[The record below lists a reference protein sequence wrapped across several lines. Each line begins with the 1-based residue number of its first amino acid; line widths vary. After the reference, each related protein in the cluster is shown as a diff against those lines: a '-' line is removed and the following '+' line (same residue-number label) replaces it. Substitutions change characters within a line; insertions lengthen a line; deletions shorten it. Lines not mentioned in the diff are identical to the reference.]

1 LRGSNRVM
9 KRLLATVVV
18 CVLAGCGPKAPPLE
32 LPDSVQSYCSDKEPR
47 GTAIDSILA
56 SVADKIETGVPFPGM
71 TTLRKDIR
79 QNSGVI
85 GHWNAQP
92 LYLPKTAKALGVAGD
107 YIDVTSVV
115 IDNPPLAGIESRLI
129 YVTVASPSGPKNL
142 VLRAYDV
149 ANVCVEGERLS

>member
-1 LRGSNRVM
+1 M
-9 KRLLATVVV
+9 KRLLPALAV
-18 CVLAGCGPKAPPLE
+18 CVLAACGPKAPPLE

-71 TTLRKDIR
+71 TTLRKDVQ

-85 GHWNAQP
+85 GHWTAQP
-92 LYLPKTAKALGVAGD
+92 LFLPKSAKALGVSGD
-107 YIDVTSVV
+107 YLDVTGVV
-115 IDNPPLAGIESRLI
+115 IDNPPLVGQESRLI

-142 VLRAYDV
+142 VFRAYDV